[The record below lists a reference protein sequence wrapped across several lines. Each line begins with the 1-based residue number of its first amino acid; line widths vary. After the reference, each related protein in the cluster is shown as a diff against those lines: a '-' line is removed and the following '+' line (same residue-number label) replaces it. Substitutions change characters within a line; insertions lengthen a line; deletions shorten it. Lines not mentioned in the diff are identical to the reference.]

1 MKRFLLYLLL
11 FQATCVSAQTG
22 GAYLKCFDNSSSQ
35 TIEGMNIQLFS
46 DSFCAE
52 GFTTKDGSLILR
64 DLPVGELTVWI
75 QNDDFSKTFSAS
87 IFIQENQLLSSVF
100 FIDSSFLQ
108 VKSKNNV
115 NTVKSL
121 NPRQN
126 VIHQQ
131 EENVLIDYGSIP
143 VREIQMVTCMYRRPM
158 IDIYNG
164 YAMSATITREDIKRL
179 PTRSINGIAST
190 VGGVTTTEETG
201 DLHFRGSRAN
211 DVAYY
216 VDGMRVRNVNAVSKG
231 SIDNVTVLNG
241 GIPANYGDVTGGVI
255 RIETKSYIQGK
266 QIEPR
271 IRKSQKYIEPKPLPP
286 EKNYD
291 AFLPIYENDFL
302 SPLTHPNSTF
312 GIDIDQASWSYV
324 KNQMLNHLPVA
335 RDAIKLE
342 EMINSFDYE
351 LNEQATNELVNVS
364 IERLACTWNKEHE
377 LVKVHLKAQE
387 LPKDLPR
394 KHHNFVFLIDVS
406 GSMSSSDRLPL
417 LVQGMKEFVK
427 TLQANDR
434 VAIVTYAGTSGVV
447 LEPTLCNEKSLIL
460 NALDKLTSGGSTNGI
475 GGIETAYKLA
485 KQHYDPELNNRIILA
500 TDGDFNVGI
509 NAPGD
514 LEKYIEQ
521 QRGQG
526 IYLTA
531 LGFGMGNYKNSTLET
546 LADKGDGNHFYINSL
561 EESQRVLVND
571 IGNLLNLARD
581 VKLNVEFNPNLVKTY
596 RLIGYENRLLKTQ
609 DFIDDTKDGGEMG
622 YGHEVTAVYEIERG
636 TASNV
641 ETHFVQATSTI
652 ATNELAFVKLRY
664 KPFEE
669 QESIE
674 RRIVLSQDAPLLK
687 NELLNLVVGFG
698 LQLRD
703 SAFKGTQT
711 IDELKE
717 LATLYE
723 PKNIEEK
730 ELVQYILKYVSK

>member
-22 GAYLKCFDNSSSQ
+22 GAYLKCFDNSSSR

-52 GFTTKDGSLILR
+52 GFTTYDGSLILR

-115 NTVKSL
+115 NTEKFLSSG
-121 NPRQN
+121 QN
-126 VIHQQ
+126 GIQQ
-131 EENVLIDYGSIP
+131 KMETGLFDYGSLPIQ
-143 VREIQMVTCMYRRPM
+143 EIHMVTCMARRP
-158 IDIYNG
+158 ILGFSNG
-164 YAMSATITREDIKRL
+164 NAMTSSIIREDISRL
-179 PTRSINGIAST
+179 PARSVNGIAST

-216 VDGMRVRNVNAVSKG
+216 VDGMRVRNVDAVSKG

-255 RIETKSYIQGK
+255 RIETKSYTQGK

-271 IRKSQKYIEPKPLPP
+271 IRKSKKQVEPKLLPP

-335 RDAIKLE
+335 RDAVKLE

-351 LNEQATNELVNVS
+351 MNEQATNELVNVS
-364 IERLACTWNKEHE
+364 IERLACAWNKEHE
-377 LVKVHLKAQE
+377 LVKVHLKAQD

-394 KHHNFVFLIDVS
+394 KQHNFVFLIDVS

-434 VAIVTYAGTSGVV
+434 VAIVTYVGTSGVV
-447 LEPTLCNEKSLIL
+447 LEPTLCNEKSIIM
-460 NALDKLTSGGSTNGI
+460 NALDNLTSGGSTNGI

-546 LADKGDGNHFYINSL
+546 
-561 EESQRVLVND
+561 
-571 IGNLLNLARD
+571 
-581 VKLNVEFNPNLVKTY
+581 
-596 RLIGYENRLLKTQ
+596 
-609 DFIDDTKDGGEMG
+609 
-622 YGHEVTAVYEIERG
+622 
-636 TASNV
+636 
-641 ETHFVQATSTI
+641 
-652 ATNELAFVKLRY
+652 
-664 KPFEE
+664 
-669 QESIE
+669 
-674 RRIVLSQDAPLLK
+674 RRH
-687 NELLNLVVGFG
+687 
-698 LQLRD
+698 
-703 SAFKGTQT
+703 
-711 IDELKE
+711 
-717 LATLYE
+717 
-723 PKNIEEK
+723 
-730 ELVQYILKYVSK
+730 

>member
-1 MKRFLLYLLL
+1 MKRFLLYVLL

-22 GAYLKCFDNSSSQ
+22 GVYLKCFDNSSSR

-52 GFTTKDGSLILR
+52 GFTAKDGSLILR

-75 QNDDFSKTFSAS
+75 QNEDFSKTFSAS

-100 FIDSSFLQ
+100 FVDSSFLQ
-108 VKSKNNV
+108 VKSRSNL
-115 NTVKSL
+115 NTELSE
-121 NPRQN
+121 NATPQ
-126 VIHQQ
+126 VIHQ
-131 EENVLIDYGSIP
+131 EEKIELLDYGSVS
-143 VREIQMVTCMYRRPM
+143 VREIQMVTCLYRVPLLNFS
-158 IDIYNG
+158 NG
-164 YAMSATITREDIKRL
+164 YSMNSTITREDISRL
-179 PTRSINGIAST
+179 PTRTVNGIAST

-201 DLHFRGSRAN
+201 ELHFRGSRAN

-216 VDGMRVRNVNAVSKG
+216 VDGIRVRNVNAVSKS
-231 SIDNVTVLNG
+231 SIDNVTVLTG

-255 RIETKSYIQGK
+255 QIETKSYTQGK
-266 QIEPR
+266 RIEPR
-271 IRKSQKYIEPKPLPP
+271 IRKSEKYVEPKPLPP
-286 EKNYD
+286 AKNYD

-324 KNQMLNHLPVA
+324 KNQLYSNLPVA

-342 EMINSFDYE
+342 EMINSFDYHEDPINSFE
-351 LNEQATNELVNVS
+351 LINVS
-364 IERLACTWNKEHE
+364 IERLACAWNKEHE
-377 LVKVHLKAQE
+377 LVKVHLKAQD

-394 KHHNFVFLIDVS
+394 KNHNFVFLIDVS
-406 GSMSSSDRLPL
+406 GSMSSANKLPL

-434 VAIVTYAGTSGVV
+434 VAIVTYPGTSGVV
-447 LEPTLCNEKSLIL
+447 LEPTLCNEKSIIL
-460 NALDKLTSGGSTNGI
+460 NALDKLSSGGSTNGI
-475 GGIETAYKLA
+475 GGIETAYQLA
-485 KQHYDPELNNRIILA
+485 KLHFDPELNNRIILA

-509 NAPGD
+509 NSPGD

-561 EESQRVLVND
+561 EESERVLVND
-571 IGNLLNLARD
+571 IGNLLNISRD
-581 VKLNVEFNPNLVKTY
+581 VKLNVEFNPNLVKNY
-596 RLIGYENRLLKTQ
+596 RLIGYENRLMKAQ

-622 YGHEVTAVYEIERG
+622 YGHEVTAIYEIERG
-636 TASNV
+636 TAESV
-641 ETHFVQATSTI
+641 ETHFVQATNTI
-652 ATNELAFVKLRY
+652 ASNELAFVKLRY

-669 QESIE
+669 KESNE
-674 RRIVLSQDAPLLK
+674 HRIVLSNDAPLLK
-687 NELLNLVVGFG
+687 NELINLVIGFG

-711 IDELKE
+711 LEELKQ
-717 LATLYE
+717 LATYYK
-723 PKNIEEK
+723 PINSEEK
-730 ELVQYILKYVSK
+730 ELVQFILKYQKK